1 MIVHFTARQMD
12 LTPEI
17 RARCEKR
24 LQALEKLMGS
34 VIEVDLILSEEKY
47 RHKAEIHVKAKGAS
61 LKVAEETNDL
71 MNALNLAFESLEKK
85 VKKER
90 EKWREKKRRR
100 GRERKQF
107 PVIAVEPEAR
117 EPRIIR
123 SEDYS
128 LKPML
133 LDEALLQFELE
144 KRDVFL
150 FRKSGSEKWALIYR
164 RKDGNLGLVEPE

>member
-1 MIVHFTARQMD
+1 MIVHFTARQME
-12 LTPEI
+12 LAPET
-17 RARCEKR
+17 REYCEKR

-34 VIEVDLILSEEKY
+34 VIEVDLILSAEKY

-71 MNALNLAFESLEKK
+71 MNSLNLAFENLEKK

-107 PVIAVEPEAR
+107 PAAEEAESP
-117 EPRIIR
+117 EPRVVR
-123 SEDYS
+123 SRDFS

-133 LDEALLQFELE
+133 LDEALLQFDLE